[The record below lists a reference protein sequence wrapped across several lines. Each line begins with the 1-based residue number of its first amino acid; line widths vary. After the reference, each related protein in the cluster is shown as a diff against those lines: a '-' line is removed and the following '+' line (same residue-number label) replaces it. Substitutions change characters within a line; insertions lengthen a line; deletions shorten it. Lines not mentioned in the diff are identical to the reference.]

1 MKWIRLWPDYII
13 NGTTFDELDAEVRGV
28 WFSFLALAG
37 YSPFPGEICIAKGL
51 PYTREQMAAII
62 KIDIV
67 ILNRA
72 IDRMSCEE
80 VHKIKV
86 NETGT
91 ISILNWNKYQTEYER
106 QKPFRGPATTER
118 NKIHTANSRAR
129 KFGNTIT
136 FTIDHWKAI
145 LKEWEYT
152 CAYCGIM
159 FGESNGPTID
169 HMTPLILGGQHIVEN
184 IVPSCGKCNSSK
196 RNKTIEEFAP
206 DKASI
211 IRKRQCKLQ
220 GKLQGISE
228 SKLQRKS
235 ISISTSISSS
245 TIIPKEEEI
254 KNNAVLIL
262 NHLNHKAGRKFS
274 DTKQIVK
281 MLKAGKQ
288 VDQFLQIIDT
298 KLFDPFFTENPQ
310 YFNPTTL
317 FRESHW
323 DTYINQKRED
333 FKQKEKKPT
342 NRDPGGSTRLPGET
356 LEQQYE
362 REDKMFGIEDA
373 TNYGRN
379 KK

>member
-37 YSPFPGEICIAKGL
+37 YSPFPGEICIAKSL

-62 KIDIV
+62 KIDIG

-80 VHKIKV
+80 VRKIKV

-106 QKPFRGPATTER
+106 QKPFRRG
-118 NKIHTANSRAR
+118 
-129 KFGNTIT
+129 
-136 FTIDHWKAI
+136 
-145 LKEWEYT
+145 
-152 CAYCGIM
+152 
-159 FGESNGPTID
+159 
-169 HMTPLILGGQHIVEN
+169 
-184 IVPSCGKCNSSK
+184 
-196 RNKTIEEFAP
+196 
-206 DKASI
+206 
-211 IRKRQCKLQ
+211 LQ
-220 GKLQGISE
+220 GKVTKKGYN
-228 SKLQRKS
+228 KKTQRKS

-245 TIIPKEEEI
+245 NVVPKEEEI

-274 DTKQIVK
+274 DTKQIIK
-281 MLKAGKQ
+281 MLKAGKP

-333 FKQKEKKPT
+333 FKHREQKIDYRTVGTADEFAADKADIERRKARALTEK
-342 NRDPGGSTRLPGET
+342 NRGET
-356 LEQQYE
+356 N
-362 REDKMFGIEDA
+362 G
-373 TNYGRN
+373 
-379 KK
+379 